1 MTYSLPRKTETLV
14 ERRAAELGLTPSAYL
29 ERLIELDVGGG
40 AVEEALLDAI
50 DEPAEE
56 WDWDGMLT
64 RGLGKAKRHQ

>member
-50 DEPAEE
+50 DEPAED

>member
-1 MTYSLPRKTETLV
+1 MITTWNFRNSI
-14 ERRAAELGLTPSAYL
+14 TPSAYL

-56 WDWDGMLT
+56 
-64 RGLGKAKRHQ
+64 

>member
-29 ERLIELDVGGG
+29 ERLIELDAGGG

-50 DEPAEE
+50 DEPAED
-56 WDWDGMLT
+56 WDWDGLLT
-64 RGLGKAKRHQ
+64 RGLAKARHHQ